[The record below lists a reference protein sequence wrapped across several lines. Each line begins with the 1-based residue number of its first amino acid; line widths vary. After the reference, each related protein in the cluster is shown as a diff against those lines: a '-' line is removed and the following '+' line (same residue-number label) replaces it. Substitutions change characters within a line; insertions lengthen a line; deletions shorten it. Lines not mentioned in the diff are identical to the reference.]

1 MVYLNNESICG
12 WRGEG
17 SVPLLAFS
25 SVVWIIQLVGTLL
38 LMEIVQPYGAWTLKC
53 PLASSPCQRLLF
65 LGGTPDCE
73 VLSTL
78 SLLMPSDPKVPCPLS
93 TGLSQQEPLIQLPA
107 CGLSSPN
114 GFLIS
119 AALCALRK
127 PLPYYGWDKGRD
139 EAKVGRSESERNH
152 WK

>member
-1 MVYLNNESICG
+1 MVYLNNESIRG

-17 SVPLLAFS
+17 SVRLLAFS

-53 PLASSPCQRLLF
+53 PLASSPCQHLLF

-78 SLLMPSDPKVPCPLS
+78 SLLMPPDPKVPCPLS
-93 TGLSQQEPLIQLPA
+93 TGLSPHTAARLWTLLPKQASHLCGPLCSEEAPA
-107 CGLSSPN
+107 L
-114 GFLIS
+114 
-119 AALCALRK
+119 
-127 PLPYYGWDKGRD
+127 YGWDKGRD
-139 EAKVGRSESERNH
+139 EAEVGRNELERSH